1 MDGETIRL
9 IVVAL
14 GAITAGLLGALIAGA
29 FNSRNT
35 LATIE
40 AARMA
45 AESQREADRESEHSR
60 WLRDRKVE
68 LYTDLVG
75 AVYTVRNALGEIKV
89 GVRKEAFSIIDMT
102 KVVYGLSYTV
112 RVLSPGLVNQA
123 VRDVIATLQDTTA
136 AMHQVLEEKPGGEAA
151 YNKAAEDFR
160 DAVTLM
166 ELRMTA
172 DLGIDWAA

>member
-9 IVVAL
+9 IVVAC
-14 GAITAGLLGALIAGA
+14 GTIVAGLAGALIAGA

-40 AARMA
+40 AARLA
-45 AESQREADRESEHSR
+45 AQEQRDADIEAEHPR

-68 LYTDLVG
+68 LYTELVG
-75 AVYTVRNALGEIKV
+75 AAYTVRNALGEIKV
-89 GVRKEAFSIIDMT
+89 GVRKEALSLIDMT
-102 KVVYGLSYTV
+102 KVVFGLSYTV

-123 VRDVIATLQDTTA
+123 VRDVMAALQDTTA
-136 AMHQVLEEKPGGEAA
+136 AMHLVLEEKPEGQEAYDSA
-151 YNKAAEDFR
+151 VGDFR